1 VKCRE
6 HDWKP
11 ELLHCDRGLRGE
23 AKPRAIDYLC
33 RKCGEW
39 RSGPYDRAA
48 WLAHGD
54 DVLDR
59 IRWNALLNAPAANV

>member
-11 ELLHCDRGLRGE
+11 ELLHSL
-23 AKPRAIDYLC
+23 PREDGSQVPSSIDYLC

-54 DVLDR
+54 DVLER
-59 IRWNALLNAPAANV
+59 IRWDALLNAPAANV